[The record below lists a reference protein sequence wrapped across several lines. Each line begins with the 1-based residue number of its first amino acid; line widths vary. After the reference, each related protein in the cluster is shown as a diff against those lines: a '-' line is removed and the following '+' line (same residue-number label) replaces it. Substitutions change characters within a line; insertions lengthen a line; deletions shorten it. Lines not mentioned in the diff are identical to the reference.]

1 MESPTSV
8 QFFFLLYFVGEKV
21 GNKYMNKVAWK
32 RMIYHGK
39 DLGDFY
45 LVSNTGEIKGVKTGK
60 IRKKNISHEGYYFV
74 TVSLGS
80 RKDKRMIKVHRAVAE
95 TFLNNPDD
103 FPIINHKDGNKLN
116 NNIKNLEFCT
126 YKYNLIHAL
135 SHGLLKSR
143 AKKIKCLN
151 TGVIFC
157 SICDAAQWCNC
168 SDSSIRDYLFYNK
181 NRESAGKH
189 PLTGEKLQWELVL

>member
-1 MESPTSV
+1 MGGLNMV
-8 QFFFLLYFVGEKV
+8 KV
-21 GNKYMNKVAWK
+21 LEYRDIAKNKYS
-32 RMIYHGK
+32 IT
-39 DLGDFY
+39 D
-45 LVSNTGEIKGVKTGK
+45 EGVVTNLKTGK
-60 IRKKNISHEGYYFV
+60 IVNYNDPKNNSGYCRITLRTKTKKSKKYQ
-74 TVSLGS
+74 L
-80 RKDKRMIKVHRAVAE
+80 HRLVLA
-95 TFLNNPDD
+95 TFTYDCELEV
-103 FPIINHKDGNKLN
+103 NHKDGNKLN
-116 NNIKNLEFCT
+116 NNVENLEFCT

-143 AKKIKCLN
+143 AKKIRCLN